1 MHELSIIKAL
11 LQQVEQ
17 YRDAEHSNNDTS
29 EKQCYSK
36 SITSI
41 TLEVGTMTCVDGD
54 RLKFSFDMVKEEAG
68 LKNTVLKI
76 NTVLAKAKCKQ
87 CEQTFDLAQLGQACV
102 CGSYDYTLLSGQEL
116 NLIEIEFN

>member
-11 LQQVEQ
+11 LKQVEPYQ
-17 YRDAEHSNNDTS
+17 ERIISA
-29 EKQCYSK
+29 
-36 SITSI
+36 I
-41 TLEVGTMTCVDGD
+41 TLEVGKMTCVDAE

-68 LKNTVLKI
+68 LNDVELKVKEVAA
-76 NTVLAKAKCKQ
+76 TACCQ
-87 CEQTFDLAQLGQACV
+87 ECGQSFDLEQLGQACP